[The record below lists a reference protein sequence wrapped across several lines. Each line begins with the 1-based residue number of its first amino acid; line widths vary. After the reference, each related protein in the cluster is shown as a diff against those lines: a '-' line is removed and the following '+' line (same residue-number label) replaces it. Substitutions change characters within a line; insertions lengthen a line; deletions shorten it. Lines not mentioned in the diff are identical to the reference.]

1 VTLLFTDVEGSTKLL
16 QRLGV
21 ERYAEVLEAH
31 RRLLRAAF
39 SNHVG
44 HEVDTEGDAFFVA
57 FSRAGDAVTAAA
69 EGQQALAAADWP
81 VGAEL
86 RVRMGIHTG
95 EPLLVDA
102 NYVGMDVHRAARIM
116 SAGHGGQVLVSET
129 TAALL
134 DVAALRDLG
143 LHRLKDLL
151 EPIRLYQLEADG
163 LPGKFPPLRS
173 LHRTSLPVAAWP
185 LLGREGE
192 LDEISQLL
200 DDGARLVT
208 LTGPGGS
215 GKTRLALQAAAELSD
230 EYADGVF
237 FVALAPLRDVSAVVG
252 TVAEAVGLQA
262 DDDVIGWLA
271 SRRALLVVDNLE
283 HLSGVDAVISQL
295 LVGDTTVVATSRAP
309 LRLAVERDFPV
320 EPLAEQAAVELFV
333 SRAAAAGRRV
343 EADETVAEVCRRLDN
358 LPLALELA
366 AARAKLL
373 APASLLKRLD
383 AALPLLTGGASD
395 RPERQRTLRATIE
408 WSHDLLDPDAQTA
421 FRRLS
426 VFRRSFTLD
435 AAEAITGAALE
446 QVATLLDQSLLR
458 PVGDERFFLLE
469 TIREF
474 AREELDQ
481 ASETDEYAL
490 RHALWYL
497 ERLEE
502 HYTAMRGPRRE
513 ESLAWFVS
521 EEDNLR
527 AMLDRLIA
535 GAVVDAAR
543 AADLLHRFW
552 DSRNA
557 YLEPRQRFAEL
568 LARNDIP
575 DQPRATLLL
584 CVASVEQRAGDHHAI
599 EAAAREILGLESGR
613 EANAWALMLLAS
625 AAMDRGEIEEAVD
638 HGLQA
643 IEAAKQL
650 DDLSKAPIH
659 SNVGQI
665 LGEAGRTEEAR
676 ALAHEARDVF
686 LQSQDEHRAAV
697 EEFILGLYDVY
708 EHRYESARTTLT
720 SALNTIRRLGHD
732 HDEAETLRYLG
743 FALLGLGDRAEAR
756 VSFTEALELAAS
768 DNPTPTREFAEAL
781 GGIAL
786 AADPASEDRAA
797 RLRGAVA
804 SLRQSSKSAGVAT
817 VPRLRELEHH
827 FEQPLINALGQE
839 AWDREQAVG
848 AAMTLEGTIELAR
861 SLAGVHPDERRRP
874 GSPGTEA
881 AVVIDQTHRP
891 SCNPI
896 QLR

>member
-1 VTLLFTDVEGSTKLL
+1 VVAQPTGTVTLLFTDVEGST
-16 QRLGV
+16 
-21 ERYAEVLEAH
+21 
-31 RRLLRAAF
+31 RLLGELGTEQFAETLELHRQLLREAF
-39 SNHVG
+39 GAHG
-44 HEVDTEGDAFFVA
+44 GYEFGTEGDAFFVA
-57 FSRAGDAVTAAA
+57 FARAEDAVAAA
-69 EGQQALAAADWP
+69 GAGQQALAAAEWP
-81 VGAEL
+81 DDAEV
-86 RVRMGIHTG
+86 RVRIGIHTG
-95 EPLLVDA
+95 EPMPVEA
-102 NYVGMDVHRAARIM
+102 NYVGMDLHRVARIM

-134 DVAALRDLG
+134 DGSGLGDLG
-143 LHRLKDLL
+143 PHRLKDML
-151 EPIRLYQLEADG
+151 EPIQLYQLDIDG
-163 LPGKFPPLRS
+163 LPGEFPPLRS
-173 LHRTSLPVAAWP
+173 LHRTNLPVAAWP
-185 LLGREGE
+185 LLGREQE
-192 LDEISQLL
+192 LHEIQRLL
-200 DDGARLVT
+200 AEGARLVT

-215 GKTRLALQAAAELSD
+215 GKTRLALQAAADFSD
-230 EYADGVF
+230 EYPDGVF
-237 FVALAPLRDVSAVVG
+237 FVALAPLRDLSAVHG
-252 TVAEAVGLQA
+252 TVAEAVGLRP
-262 DDDVIGWLA
+262 DDDVAAWLGL
-271 SRRALLVVDNLE
+271 RRALLLMDNLE
-283 HLSGVDAVISQL
+283 HLPGVDAAVAQL
-295 LVGDTTVVATSRAP
+295 LVGDTTILATTRAP
-309 LRLAVERDFPV
+309 LRLASECELPV
-320 EPLAEQAAVELFV
+320 EPLPDEAAVELFV

-366 AARAKLL
+366 AARSKLL
-373 APASLLKRLD
+373 SPSALLERLD
-383 AALPLLTGGASD
+383 AALRLLTGGASD

-408 WSHDLLDPDAQTA
+408 WSHDLLDHDAQTA

-490 RHALWYL
+490 RHARWYL

-568 LARNDIP
+568 LARDDIP

-599 EAAAREILGLESGR
+599 EAAAREILGLESGG

-625 AAMDRGEIEEAVD
+625 AAMDRGEIEGAVD

-686 LQSQDEHRAAV
+686 LQNQDEHRAAV

-708 EHRYESARTTLT
+708 EHQYESARTTLT

-756 VSFTEALELAAS
+756 VSFAEALELAAS
-768 DNPTPTREFAEAL
+768 DNPTPTREFVEAL

-797 RLRGAVA
+797 RVRGAVA
-804 SLRQSSKSAGVAT
+804 SLRQSRKSAGVAT
-817 VPRLRELEHH
+817 VPRLRELEQH

-848 AAMTLEGTIELAR
+848 AKMTLEETIELAR
-861 SLAGVHPDERRRP
+861 SLATAPEEPR
-874 GSPGTEA
+874 
-881 AVVIDQTHRP
+881 
-891 SCNPI
+891 
-896 QLR
+896 